1 MSGWI
6 KHGIDA
12 CSLHLLK
19 FIVSNLSASP
29 TTATV
34 LSSVFTF
41 GVKTRLSIKP
51 GPEVHWA
58 EEKINRCFSYEFCEF
73 LHVIPVN
80 STLVSL
86 PLRSAPFNKF
96 IIINLIS
103 VKRRCRL
110 DGIPLSR
117 RPFGAPMINFG
128 FILFLISIQARNMGR
143 DNGSCMLDAGSSR

>member
-1 MSGWI
+1 MESMLAG
-6 KHGIDA
+6 
-12 CSLHLLK
+12 CLSLMESRGVDCLE
-19 FIVSNLSASP
+19 FISAL
-29 TTATV
+29 AV
-34 LSSVFTF
+34 LGYRLSSVFTF

-51 GPEVHWA
+51 AVCAPKCTGR
-58 EEKINRCFSYEFCEF
+58 EKINRCFSSEFCEF

-86 PLRSAPFNKF
+86 SAPAPFNKF

-117 RPFGAPMINFG
+117 RPFGLPMINFS
-128 FILFLISIQARNMGR
+128 FILGLNL
-143 DNGSCMLDAGSSR
+143 NPGSQHGPR